1 MLSYTVFYRLQAASL
16 ITLPVI
22 DTFITCKQKC
32 VRLYPAP
39 LGCGRMSFHDVLKLD
54 LKLVNAKRILV
65 STAVACFEGLFL
77 NRL

>member
-1 MLSYTVFYRLQAASL
+1 MLSYTVFYRLQAASR

-22 DTFITCKQKC
+22 DTFTCKQKG

-39 LGCGRMSFHDVLKLD
+39 LGCGWMSFHDVLKLD

-65 STAVACFEGLFL
+65 STAVACFEALFL
-77 NRL
+77 FRL